1 MTWQKLPPKLKTY
14 IALLTSA
21 AVPIILYTG
30 YDLFHHPYEKGWI
43 VLTILTVL
51 TVPFYLLLPS
61 VSTIVGIGDAYVMA
75 VAMLYGTSPCIAAT
89 LCHTLAGSL
98 LVPNL
103 PKVYPHRVVF
113 NVASTVTCAWI
124 YSTVYAF
131 LNPNLSKQVSEILL
145 PIVALT
151 ITFFLLNSIST
162 ATAISLATGQSIVKF
177 WSHNYLSLGVEFSVS
192 AVSAGIIVTLYSLN
206 PWVPLAAAPLIGV
219 VWGWNKLNKAKAM
232 EAEKHLKEQE
242 QLYFRTVE
250 SLALAVD
257 AKDQT
262 TYGHIRRVRA
272 YAMGLAKLCGIR
284 DPSELMA
291 VETGSLLHDIGKLA
305 IDDYILNKP
314 GRLTK
319 QEFEKMKI
327 HSEAGDEILKQVQ
340 FPFPVATYVRSHH
353 ERWDGL
359 GYPDGLRGEQIPLG
373 ARILAIADAFDAIR
387 SSRPYKISFG
397 LSDSIELLR
406 SQAGTLYDPQLVKTF
421 EQHIHELDASA
432 QESAKNV
439 PELSFRKYFE
449 KLESSVPLRS
459 PAVNLPPLS
468 SSASEGLIQLTEFCS
483 SLARYLEMSEVMP
496 ILARRIERIIP
507 FTTCIFFLENGDGTI
522 RAGYVSGKFS
532 ERLTGIRIG
541 LGKGISGWV
550 SAYGRPMI
558 NTGPGF
564 DFQELQEAN
573 LFSFNDVLAVP
584 MIVEEACVG
593 TVSLYAE
600 SPLSFTQPNLDLL
613 QIIAAHIAPLIAV
626 TCRKKEHIGKPD
638 LTDPV
643 SQTYKMAYLS
653 VAGPQLV
660 AAAEKEH
667 SALSLLLLEVTNFPQ
682 IVSLYGAAVSDVTL
696 KRIADTLRSELRQ
709 IDVLVRYGYRGF
721 IALLPGMRGDQASR
735 YGQRL
740 IQQIRKSN
748 VGSGIGQGVPV
759 ACRASVSC
767 FPTDGTN
774 AYALL
779 ESAHRAL
786 GHEERPP
793 SPEHEEIDRNVLE
806 FPPRIQ
812 SRHDS

>member
-1 MTWQKLPPKLKTY
+1 MKSQNLPPRLKTY
-14 IALLTSA
+14 IALLTSV
-21 AVPIILYTG
+21 AVPIILYAG

-43 VLTILTVL
+43 VLAILTVL

-98 LVPNL
+98 LVPNR

-124 YSTVYAF
+124 YSNVYAF
-131 LNPNLSKQVSEILL
+131 LNPTLNKQVSEILL

-162 ATAISLATGQSIVKF
+162 ATAISLATGQSVVKF
-177 WSHNYLSLGVEFSVS
+177 WSQNYLSLGVEFSVS

-232 EAEKHLKEQE
+232 EAERHLKEQE

-284 DPSELMA
+284 DPSQLMA
-291 VETGSLLHDIGKLA
+291 IETGSLLHDIGKLA

-387 SSRPYKISFG
+387 SSRPYKVSFG

-406 SQAGTLYDPQLVKTF
+406 SQAGTLYDPHLVEIF
-421 EQHIHELDASA
+421 EQHIRELDASA
-432 QESAKNV
+432 QESAKNI

-449 KLESSVPLRS
+449 RLESSVPLRS

-468 SSASEGLIQLTEFCS
+468 ASATEDLVQLTEFCS
-483 SLARYLEMSEVMP
+483 SLARYLELSEVMP

-522 RAGYVSGKFS
+522 RASHTSGKFC
-532 ERLTGIRIG
+532 ERLSGIRIG
-541 LGKGISGWV
+541 LGKGVSGWV
-550 SAYGRPMI
+550 SAYGKPMI

-564 DFQELQEAN
+564 DFQELPEAN
-573 LFSFNDVLAVP
+573 LIAFNDVLSVP
-584 MIVEEACVG
+584 LIVEETCVG
-593 TVSLYAE
+593 AISLYAE
-600 SPLSFTQPNLDLL
+600 SPLSFSQPHLDLL
-613 QIIAAHIAPLIAV
+613 QKIAGFVAPLISIG
-626 TCRKKEHIGKPD
+626 RNKKEQTGKVD
-638 LTDPV
+638 ILDDV
-643 SQTYKMAYLS
+643 SQAYKMSYLS

-660 AAAEKEH
+660 AAAEKER
-667 SALSLLLLEVTNFPQ
+667 SALSMLLLEVTNFPQ
-682 IVSLYGAAVSDVTL
+682 IVSLYGAAVSDATF
-696 KRIADTLRSELRQ
+696 KRIADTLRAELRQ

-740 IQQIRKSN
+740 IQQVRKSN
-748 VGSGIGQGVPV
+748 IGSGVGQGVPV
-759 ACRASVSC
+759 ACRASVAS
-767 FPTDGTN
+767 FPSDGTN
-774 AYALL
+774 VYALL
-779 ESAHRAL
+779 ECAHRAL
-786 GHEERPP
+786 GREERPA
-793 SPEHEEIDRNVLE
+793 SPEDDETDRNVLE

-812 SRHDS
+812 SRHDT

>member
-1 MTWQKLPPKLKTY
+1 MTWRNLPPRLKIY
-14 IALLTSA
+14 IVFLSA
-21 AVPIILYTG
+21 VATPIIVHTG
-30 YDLFHHPYEKGWI
+30 YQLLNHSYEKGWI

-51 TVPFYLLLPS
+51 TVPFYVLLPS

-89 LCHTLAGSL
+89 LTHTLAGSL
-98 LVPNL
+98 FVPNL
-103 PKVYPHRVVF
+103 PKIYPHRVVF

-124 YSTVYAF
+124 YSNVYAF
-131 LNPNLSKQVSEILL
+131 LNPRLSKQVPDILL

-151 ITFFLLNSIST
+151 ITFFLFNSFST
-162 ATAISLATGQSIVKF
+162 ATAISLATGQNVVRF
-177 WSHNYLSLGVEFSVS
+177 WSRNYLSLSVEFSVS
-192 AVSAGIIVTLYSLN
+192 AVSAGTIVSLYSVN

-272 YAMGLAKLCGIR
+272 YAMGLARLCGIR
-284 DPSELMA
+284 DPNELLA

-387 SSRPYKISFG
+387 SARPYKLSFG

-406 SQAGTLYDPQLVKTF
+406 SQAGTLYDPKLVNIF
-421 EQHIHELDASA
+421 EQHIHQLEAAA
-432 QESAKNV
+432 QESARNI

-449 KLESSVPLRS
+449 QLESRVPLRN
-459 PAVNLPPLS
+459 PAVHLS
-468 SSASEGLIQLTEFCS
+468 PVSPSVTEGLIQLAEFCS
-483 SLARYLEMSEVMP
+483 SLAQCLELHEVMP
-496 ILARRIERIIP
+496 ILTRRIEQIVP
-507 FTTCIFFLENGDGTI
+507 FTTCILFLENGDGTI
-522 RAGYVSGKFS
+522 RAACVRGKFS
-532 ERLTGIRIG
+532 ELLTGIRTG

-550 SAYGRPMI
+550 AAYGKPMM
-558 NTGPGF
+558 NTVPGF
-564 DFQELQEAN
+564 DFQELQEASLN
-573 LFSFNDVLAVP
+573 SLNDVLAVP
-584 MIVEEACVG
+584 MIFEEACVG
-593 TVSLYAE
+593 TISLYAE
-600 SPLSFTQPNLDLL
+600 PPLSFKQPDLELL
-613 QIIAAHIAPLIAV
+613 QNVAGHIAPLIASA
-626 TCRKKEHIGKPD
+626 RNKKERVGKFD
-638 LTDPV
+638 LVDPV
-643 SQTYKMAYLS
+643 CQTYKMAYLS
-653 VAGPQLV
+653 VAGPQLIET
-660 AAAEKEH
+660 AQRDH
-667 SALSLLLLEVTNFPQ
+667 SELSLLLLEVTNFPQ
-682 IVSLYGAAVSDVTL
+682 ILSLYGAAVSDVTL
-696 KRIADTLRSELRQ
+696 KRLADTLRSELRQ

-721 IALLPGMRGDQASR
+721 IALLPGMRGDQAAR

-740 IQQIRKSN
+740 IQQLRKSN
-748 VGSGIGQGVPV
+748 AGSGIGQGVPV
-759 ACRASVSC
+759 SCRASVSS
-767 FPTDGTN
+767 FPSDGTT
-774 AYALL
+774 AYELL

-786 GHEERPP
+786 GQEEQVRVQ
-793 SPEHEEIDRNVLE
+793 EREEADKNILE
-806 FPPRIQ
+806 FQPRIQ
-812 SRHDS
+812 THQDS

>member
-1 MTWQKLPPKLKTY
+1 MKSQNLPPRLKTY
-14 IALLTSA
+14 IALLTSVA
-21 AVPIILYTG
+21 IPIILYAG

-43 VLTILTVL
+43 VLAILTVL

-98 LVPNL
+98 LVPNR

-124 YSTVYAF
+124 YSNVYAF
-131 LNPNLSKQVSEILL
+131 LNPTLNKQVSEILL

-162 ATAISLATGQSIVKF
+162 ATAISLATGQSVVKF
-177 WSHNYLSLGVEFSVS
+177 WSQNYLSLGVEFSVS

-232 EAEKHLKEQE
+232 EAERHLKEQE

-284 DPSELMA
+284 DPSQLMA
-291 VETGSLLHDIGKLA
+291 IETGSLLHDIGKLA

-387 SSRPYKISFG
+387 SSRPYKVSFG

-406 SQAGTLYDPQLVKTF
+406 SQAGTLYDPHLVEIF
-421 EQHIHELDASA
+421 EQHIRELDASA
-432 QESAKNV
+432 QESAKNI

-449 KLESSVPLRS
+449 RLESSVPLRS

-468 SSASEGLIQLTEFCS
+468 ASATEDLVQLTEFCS
-483 SLARYLEMSEVMP
+483 SLARYLELSEVMP

-522 RAGYVSGKFS
+522 RASHTSGKFC
-532 ERLTGIRIG
+532 ERLSGIRIG
-541 LGKGISGWV
+541 LGKGVSGWV
-550 SAYGRPMI
+550 SAYGKPMI

-564 DFQELQEAN
+564 DFQELPEAN
-573 LFSFNDVLAVP
+573 LIAFNDVLSVP
-584 MIVEEACVG
+584 LIVEETCVG
-593 TVSLYAE
+593 AISLYAE
-600 SPLSFTQPNLDLL
+600 SPLSFSQPHLDLL
-613 QIIAAHIAPLIAV
+613 QKIAGLVAPLISIG
-626 TCRKKEHIGKPD
+626 RNKKEQTGKVD
-638 LTDPV
+638 ILDDV
-643 SQTYKMAYLS
+643 SQAYKMSYLS

-660 AAAEKEH
+660 AAAEKER
-667 SALSLLLLEVTNFPQ
+667 SALSMLLLEVTNFPQ
-682 IVSLYGAAVSDVTL
+682 IVSLYGAAVSDATF
-696 KRIADTLRSELRQ
+696 KRIADTLRAELRQ

-740 IQQIRKSN
+740 IRQVRKSN
-748 VGSGIGQGVPV
+748 IGSGVGQGVPV
-759 ACRASVSC
+759 ACRASVAS
-767 FPTDGTN
+767 FPSDGTN
-774 AYALL
+774 VYALL
-779 ESAHRAL
+779 ECAHRAL
-786 GHEERPP
+786 GQEERPA
-793 SPEHEEIDRNVLE
+793 SPEDDETDRNVLE

-812 SRHDS
+812 SRHDT

>member
-1 MTWQKLPPKLKTY
+1 MKSQNLPPRLKTY
-14 IALLTSA
+14 IALLTSVA
-21 AVPIILYTG
+21 IPIILYAG

-43 VLTILTVL
+43 VLAILTVL

-98 LVPNL
+98 LVPNR

-124 YSTVYAF
+124 YSNVYAF
-131 LNPNLSKQVSEILL
+131 LNPTLNKQVSEILL

-162 ATAISLATGQSIVKF
+162 ATAISLATGQSVVKF
-177 WSHNYLSLGVEFSVS
+177 WSQNYLSLGVEFSVS

-232 EAEKHLKEQE
+232 EAERHLKEQE

-284 DPSELMA
+284 DPSQLMA

-387 SSRPYKISFG
+387 SSRPYKVSFG

-406 SQAGTLYDPQLVKTF
+406 SQAGTLYDPHLVEIF
-421 EQHIHELDASA
+421 EQHIRELDASA
-432 QESAKNV
+432 QESAKNI

-449 KLESSVPLRS
+449 RLESSVPLRS

-468 SSASEGLIQLTEFCS
+468 ASATEDLVQLTEFCS
-483 SLARYLEMSEVMP
+483 SLARYLELSEVMP

-522 RAGYVSGKFS
+522 RASHTSGKFC
-532 ERLTGIRIG
+532 ERLSGIRIG
-541 LGKGISGWV
+541 LGKGVSGWV
-550 SAYGRPMI
+550 SAYGKPMI

-564 DFQELQEAN
+564 DFQELPEAN
-573 LFSFNDVLAVP
+573 LIAFTDVLSVP
-584 MIVEEACVG
+584 LIVEETCVG
-593 TVSLYAE
+593 AISLYAE
-600 SPLSFTQPNLDLL
+600 SPLSFSQPHLDLL
-613 QIIAAHIAPLIAV
+613 QKIAGLVAPLISIG
-626 TCRKKEHIGKPD
+626 RNKKEQTGKVD
-638 LTDPV
+638 ILDDV
-643 SQTYKMAYLS
+643 SQAYKMSYLS

-660 AAAEKEH
+660 AAAEKER
-667 SALSLLLLEVTNFPQ
+667 SALSMLLLEVTNFPQ
-682 IVSLYGAAVSDVTL
+682 IVSLYGAAVSDATF
-696 KRIADTLRSELRQ
+696 KRIADTLRAELRQ

-740 IQQIRKSN
+740 IRQVRKSN
-748 VGSGIGQGVPV
+748 IGSGVGQGVPV
-759 ACRASVSC
+759 ACRASVAS
-767 FPTDGTN
+767 FPSDGTN
-774 AYALL
+774 VYALL
-779 ESAHRAL
+779 ECAHRAL
-786 GHEERPP
+786 GQEERPG
-793 SPEHEEIDRNVLE
+793 SPEDDETDRNVLE

-812 SRHDS
+812 SRHDT